1 MIEADR
7 IAAVLLAAGRSE
19 RFGSDKL
26 LARVRDEPVAVM
38 AAKTLVAV
46 GPGRLIAV
54 CRAGSEVAAILSD
67 LGFEIIVNAEPA
79 RGLSSSLALG
89 IERADLSGA
98 DAALVTLGDMPFV
111 GPEHIKSLLA
121 AFDPAKA
128 SIVASGRDGTAMPPA
143 LFARSHFGALRTI
156 EGDRGARAL
165 LAGALLVAGDPLEL
179 ADIDRPEDLR

>member
-19 RFGSDKL
+19 RFGRDKL
-26 LARVRDEPVAVM
+26 LARVRGEPVAVI
-38 AAKTLVAV
+38 AAKNLVAI

-54 CRAGSEVAAILSD
+54 CRAGSEVAAILSA

-79 RGLSSSLALG
+79 RGLSSSLALA

-98 DAALVTLGDMPFV
+98 DAALVALGDMPFV
-111 GPEHIKSLLA
+111 GQEHIKSLLA

-143 LFARSHFGALRTI
+143 LFARSHFGALRNI
-156 EGDRGARAL
+156 EGDRGGRAL